1 MVKFCPKKEK
11 LVKITEILTLQKENG
26 KILP

>member
-1 MVKFCPKKEK
+1 MVKFRPKKRENG
-11 LVKITEILTLQKENG
+11 KITEILTLQKENG